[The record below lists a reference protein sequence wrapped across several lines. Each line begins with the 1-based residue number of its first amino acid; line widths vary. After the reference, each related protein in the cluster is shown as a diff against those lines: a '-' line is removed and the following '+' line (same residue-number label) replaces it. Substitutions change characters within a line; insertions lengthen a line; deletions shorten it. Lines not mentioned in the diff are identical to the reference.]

1 MFRSVGLRLILISRS
16 EPWLRIQSWPDLESG
31 CGRDRGG
38 SRLPP
43 HRKPLTDLTPAQ
55 ELQGQL
61 FWEIVDR
68 IAEWKLKPEVASAED
83 VVLDYLENKSGQL
96 RETRLRQK
104 VLELWK
110 ALESLTG
117 LGAVGITEM
126 FERHPTSF
134 SRAMTLFFLRQNC
147 AELLDFQH
155 PLMTETD
162 WLVSA
167 ILFGVRSG
175 WQEFPLEFRDLLG
188 LSLAVPHRM
197 AAKSQQMAHT
207 RLEIGDPPPRCIPL
221 RELFLSDWDKKQQ
234 EAASFLAKKRGWDC
248 MQTTIQLNNGT
259 YELRGSRSGMQIMTD
274 SEPAITREIDKDRFF
289 RNLAKEKIA
298 SKEEMEVHK
307 ILQI

>member
-1 MFRSVGLRLILISRS
+1 
-16 EPWLRIQSWPDLESG
+16 
-31 CGRDRGG
+31 
-38 SRLPP
+38 
-43 HRKPLTDLTPAQ
+43 
-55 ELQGQL
+55 
-61 FWEIVDR
+61 
-68 IAEWKLKPEVASAED
+68 
-83 VVLDYLENKSGQL
+83 
-96 RETRLRQK
+96 
-104 VLELWK
+104 
-110 ALESLTG
+110 
-117 LGAVGITEM
+117 
-126 FERHPTSF
+126 
-134 SRAMTLFFLRQNC
+134 
-147 AELLDFQH
+147 
-155 PLMTETD
+155 MTETD

-289 RNLAKEKIA
+289 RNLAKEKIG